1 MKLKALPPYSSTTHT
16 YTHTHTHK
24 LHLQLLFEQVNITMN
39 RPKRNETPLMMIIT
53 ISNDS
58 DQANTSLIIIGR
70 EQKSF
75 RIMSKEEFRISLF
88 TLGLIQF
95 LRILT

>member
-1 MKLKALPPYSSTTHT
+1 
-16 YTHTHTHK
+16 
-24 LHLQLLFEQVNITMN
+24 
-39 RPKRNETPLMMIIT
+39 MMIIT

-58 DQANTSLIIIGR
+58 DQANTSVIIIGR

-75 RIMSKEEFRISLF
+75 RIMSEEEF
-88 TLGLIQF
+88 LGLIQF